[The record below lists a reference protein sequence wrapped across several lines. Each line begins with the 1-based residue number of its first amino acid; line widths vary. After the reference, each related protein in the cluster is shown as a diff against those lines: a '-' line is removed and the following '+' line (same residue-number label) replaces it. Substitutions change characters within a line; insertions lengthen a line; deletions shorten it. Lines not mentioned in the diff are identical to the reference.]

1 MTNMEITANSV
12 MTQVA
17 PRMTNQCSPIAIKT
31 MKDSNRSF
39 ALDSSSK
46 RAAKRLDDPTLSN
59 RAFAIF
65 FIITILIALALLLA
79 PRAGAASGRTQN
91 TGNHNGNTAATA
103 IVVKTAN

>member
-1 MTNMEITANSV
+1 MEITENSV

-17 PRMTNQCSPIAIKT
+17 PRMTNQCSPIAISTVKN
-31 MKDSNRSF
+31 SNRSF

-46 RAAKRLDDPTLSN
+46 RAAKRLHDPTLSN

-79 PRAGAASGRTQN
+79 PKAGAGGGRTQN
-91 TGNHNGNTAATA
+91 TGTNRNGNTAVTA
-103 IVVKTAN
+103 IVVRTAN